1 MRIYVIGTG
10 GVGGYLGG
18 KLANAGNDVT
28 FVARGEFYDV
38 MKKDGL
44 TVKTTDGKFVI
55 NPVQVIDNIS
65 KIENPDLVIVSVKT
79 YDTQNVAQELNKYI
93 SSKTNIITFQNGIQ
107 NDLQLKKYII
117 QGNVYPGVAYIISS
131 KEKPGV
137 ISQTGGLKRFIFGD
151 RTKANS
157 SELKQIEKIFNESGI
172 DTIFSDDIEA
182 ELWKKYIFIN
192 AFSGFTALCRSDIGK
207 ILSNDFVYDLY
218 KRCVKESIS
227 VADKLKINLPKN
239 IFEDVINI
247 TDNTAPN
254 SKSSLLIDIE
264 NHRKNEI
271 ETLNGTLVNIA
282 KEHSIDVPINET
294 IYFAIKLLGV
304 Q

>member
-1 MRIYVIGTG
+1 MKIYIIGTG

-18 KLANAGNDVT
+18 KLAKAGNDVT
-28 FVARGEFYDV
+28 FVARGEFYEV

-44 TVKTTDGKFVI
+44 TVKTTDGNFVI

-65 KIENPDLVIVSVKT
+65 KIEEPDLVIVSVKT

-93 SSKTNIITFQNGIQ
+93 SSKTIIITFQNGIQ
-107 NDLQLKKYII
+107 NDLQLKQYIN

-131 KEKPGV
+131 KEKAGV

-157 SELKQIEKIFNESGI
+157 NELRQIEKIFKESGI
-172 DTIFSDDIEA
+172 DTILSDDIEA
-182 ELWKKYIFIN
+182 ELWKKYVFIN

-207 ILSNDFVYDLY
+207 IRSNDSVYDLY
-218 KRCVKESIS
+218 KRCVRESIS
-227 VADKLKINLPKN
+227 VADKLKIILPKT
-239 IFEDVINI
+239 IFEDVITI

-271 ETLNGTLVNIA
+271 ETLNGTIVNIA
-282 KEHSIDVPINET
+282 KEHNIDVPINET

>member
-1 MRIYVIGTG
+1 MKIYIIGTD

-18 KLANAGNDVT
+18 KLTKAGNDVT
-28 FVARGEFYDV
+28 FVARGEFYEV

-44 TVKTTDGKFVI
+44 TVKTTDGNFVI

-65 KIENPDLVIVSVKT
+65 KIEEPDLVIVSVKT

-93 SSKTNIITFQNGIQ
+93 SSKTIIITFQNGIQ
-107 NDLQLKKYII
+107 NDLQLKQYIN

-131 KEKPGV
+131 KEKAGV

-157 SELKQIEKIFNESGI
+157 PELMQIEKIFKESDI
-172 DTIFSDDIEA
+172 DTILSDDIEA
-182 ELWKKYIFIN
+182 ELWKKYVFIN

-207 ILSNDFVYDLY
+207 IRSNDSVYDLY
-218 KRCVKESIS
+218 KRCVRESIS
-227 VADKLKINLPKN
+227 VADKLKINLPKT
-239 IFEDVINI
+239 IFEDVITI

-264 NHRKNEI
+264 NLRKNKI
-271 ETLNGTLVNIA
+271 ETLNGTLVSVA
-282 KEHSIDVPINET
+282 KEHNIDVPINET
-294 IYFAIKLLGV
+294 I
-304 Q
+304 